1 MRGRSVHISELRRQ
15 HSQQPPVAADQRRAL
30 RSSVACRARN
40 GAQRGER
47 LVRLDIL
54 DDDTPAPA
62 QRAATSRIIL
72 CRNLF
77 EEVEEGLLESLMS
90 GDQQNLAARIKQLN
104 CAFVC
109 PQQLDGR
116 TEHLF
121 QPGMKLPFAPK
132 SCACLTEL
140 FQRGCV
146 ACKLRFDRLQISKV
160 SAAPRFALPERL
172 PGIR

>member
-1 MRGRSVHISELRRQ
+1 
-15 HSQQPPVAADQRRAL
+15 
-30 RSSVACRARN
+30 
-40 GAQRGER
+40 
-47 LVRLDIL
+47 
-54 DDDTPAPA
+54 
-62 QRAATSRIIL
+62 
-72 CRNLF
+72 
-77 EEVEEGLLESLMS
+77 MS

-172 PGIR
+172 PGIREISLRPIEEAFRIDDVLDIGQRAEPLFDFASVVPDRNAARLKCAITPVFGAPDTAFDAAKRP